1 MNIERLQNIYHNIAI
16 ADKTDIEDVRQLTED
31 YPFYALPYVILSRYY
46 FETKHYRFDDM
57 LRQAAMRVKDRKAL
71 YNYIHGV
78 VTEVQTE
85 SIAEAYT
92 PEALI
97 HEQEAEPEILTSVL
111 DFLETDFTEQAP
123 EATEQVVEAPAIEE
137 IQTEDVEPSTQEEL
151 PALSEEFV
159 IDTHSETRSIDKIE
173 IDYDIIG
180 EEIETEFS
188 FSRSFGASTETPV
201 SETAEEHN
209 IADNTGTSE
218 PEIGHVHSP
227 DEHLRKYPVY
237 SIDNYFKDQAPTVT
251 PSDDKVLSPERDFF
265 AWLKAPK
272 TNEHN
277 EITAPAE
284 QPQTEIV
291 SEEKD
296 EESDFRKPVNIDLID
311 KFISI
316 NPQISR
322 PKKEFFNPENM
333 AKRSEVIDLEVV
345 SETLAN
351 IYYEQ
356 GNYDMAL
363 RAYEKLSLQNPSKE
377 SYFADLIEK
386 IKKERK

>member
-31 YPFYALPYVILSRYY
+31 YPFYALPYVILSKYY

-78 VTEVQTE
+78 VTEVQAEPITE
-85 SIAEAYT
+85 TYT

-111 DFLETDFTEQAP
+111 DFLETDITEQAP
-123 EATEQVVEAPAIEE
+123 EAPEQILEAANEE
-137 IQTEDVEPSTQEEL
+137 VQTEELETLTHEES

-159 IDTHSETRSIDKIE
+159 IDTHSDTRSIDKIE

-188 FSRSFGASTETPV
+188 FSKSFGTGKETPV
-201 SETAEEHN
+201 SEPEEEHN

-218 PEIGHVHSP
+218 PEVANVHSP

-251 PSDDKVLSPERDFF
+251 PSEDDVPSPERDFF

-272 TNEHN
+272 TNDSSE
-277 EITAPAE
+277 TKAPFE
-284 QPQTEIV
+284 QSPTEIV
-291 SEEKD
+291 TEEKE
-296 EESDFRKPVNIDLID
+296 EESGFKKPGNLDLID

-333 AKRSEVIDLEVV
+333 AKRSEVIDLEFV

-363 RAYEKLSLQNPSKE
+363 KAYEKLSLQNPSKE